1 MSTLQQLRQGVNHAW
16 DTVLEGW
23 QKLYRRAAGA
33 ITRFTPG
40 KKSSKDLTATEEQDL
55 MLRSSGWGVLAAE
68 VFDDDDKV
76 VVRLE
81 APGLERDDFDL
92 QVIDGY
98 LIVRGEKQI
107 ERERNE
113 GQYHISE
120 CAYGCF
126 ERTVPLPD
134 EVEADKTT
142 AKYRRGVL
150 HVELPKTETRRR
162 KRLKVEVR

>member
-1 MSTLQQLRQGVNHAW
+1 MSTLQQLRKGVNHAW
-16 DTVLEGW
+16 DSVLEGW
-23 QKLYRRAAGA
+23 QKLYHHAAGA
-33 ITRFTPG
+33 ITQFTPG
-40 KKSSKDLTATEEQDL
+40 KKSHNELSTADDQDL
-55 MLRSSGWGVLAAE
+55 VLRSSGWGVLAAE
-68 VFDDDDKV
+68 VFDDNDQV

-81 APGLERDDFDL
+81 APGMEKDDFDL
-92 QVIDGY
+92 QVIDDY

-126 ERTVPLPD
+126 ERIVPLPD
-134 EVEADKTT
+134 EVEADKAT
-142 AKYRRGVL
+142 AKYQRGVL
-150 HVELPKTETRRR
+150 RVELPKTPTQRR